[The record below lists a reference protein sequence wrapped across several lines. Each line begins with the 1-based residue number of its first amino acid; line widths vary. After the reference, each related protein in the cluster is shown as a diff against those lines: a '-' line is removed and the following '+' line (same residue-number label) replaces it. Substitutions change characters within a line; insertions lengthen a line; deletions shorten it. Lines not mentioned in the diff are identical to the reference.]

1 MYISN
6 PAIRKIGKLK
16 FSVDPEDEKRS
27 LISRQYDFNLTFGFH
42 PHKKEYVLFAVRVA
56 AGRNP
61 DPHKEIFVFYLGN
74 DRCDKLGDLPYDGQ
88 VMMRNGILAK
98 ENVYRCIKSG
108 DIYYVVSYGLVLKE
122 YSQITLP
129 FDLADFQFL
138 GQLYKLKD
146 SLAVF
151 SRHRQPEYTDF
162 WLLDANNKDWTPLCR
177 IELAVIYSPVYMYDN
192 VLLAHIRSSGGNGY
206 LVYNVE
212 SNLQLKFSLAEH
224 IDSDGFFKSPV
235 KVYHE
240 SLVWPLYSKVVK
252 AIYKAESSLEGNK
265 ISLRMLLLCLLKVL
279 KLVSMLKLTYIY

>member
-1 MYISN
+1 
-6 PAIRKIGKLK
+6 LK

-27 LISRQYDFNLTFGFH
+27 LGSRQYDFNLTFGFH

-129 FDLADFQFL
+129 FDLSDFQFL

-192 VLLAHIRSSGGNGY
+192 VLLAHIRSSGRNGY

-252 AIYKAESSLEGNK
+252 AIYKAESSLEGR
-265 ISLRMLLLCLLKVL
+265 ISTHQDPSR
-279 KLVSMLKLTYIY
+279 